1 MTTYIELEG
10 IEPTE
15 LKKIVGDPKASAAL
29 NSNYRDAEACR
40 QVLLGKQEAQE
51 VMQGMSTSEAITI
64 ALAFGRDDL
73 LPISHRDF
81 RSAWRRID
89 NRQRQLVDVAARAK
103 WTTQYES
110 PACSG

>member
-15 LKKIVGDPKASAAL
+15 LKKTAGDPEASAVL
-29 NSNYRDAEACR
+29 NSNYQDAEACR
-40 QVLLGKQEAQE
+40 RVLLGQQKAQEA
-51 VMQGMSTSEAITI
+51 VRGLSTSEAITI

-73 LPISHRDF
+73 LPMPHRDF

-89 NRQRQLVDVAARAK
+89 NRQRRLVDVAVRAK
-103 WTTQYES
+103 WAMQYES
-110 PACSG
+110 PACNG

>member
-15 LKKIVGDPKASAAL
+15 LKMIVGDPKASVAL

-51 VMQGMSTSEAITI
+51 VMRGMSTSEAITI

-73 LPISHRDF
+73 LPMSHRDF